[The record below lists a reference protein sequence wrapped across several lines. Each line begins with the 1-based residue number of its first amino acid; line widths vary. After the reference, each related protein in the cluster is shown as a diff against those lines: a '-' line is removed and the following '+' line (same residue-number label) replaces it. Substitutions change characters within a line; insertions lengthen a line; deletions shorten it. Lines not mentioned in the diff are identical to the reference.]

1 MSRFIVGYSV
11 LEEKKMKSLRW
22 IVLLVVVLALVACG
36 GQEPAG
42 EETEEGANN
51 GAVTETDAPANAE
64 VAEETP
70 DAGTEEEQAGGGEE
84 GCAEMTP
91 VRLQLQWVA
100 QSQFAGYYAA
110 QENGFYADE
119 CLEVT
124 ILEGAVEIVPQ
135 QVVAAGD
142 AEFGIAWVPK
152 MLASRE
158 QGADLVNIGQ
168 VFQRSG
174 TLQIAW
180 ADSGITTVEDWA
192 GKRVG
197 TWGFGNE
204 WEVFAALRQAG
215 IDPDDPAQVTIVQQ
229 PFDMSLLLNR
239 EIDVAQAEIYNEYAQ
254 LLEATNPDTGELYQ
268 PEDFTVFDY
277 NEVGTAMLQDH
288 IFVRESWLAEE
299 GSEEIATRF
308 LEASFRGWIWCRDN
322 FDACVQIVLDAG
334 PTLGEGHMRW
344 MLNEINALIW
354 PSPQGIG
361 VMDPALYEQTVNIA
375 LDFGVI
381 QNQPDEAAL
390 RTDLAEAALAEI
402 GDLDTTGS
410 GFAKQEVEVTAGG
423 E

>member
-1 MSRFIVGYSV
+1 
-11 LEEKKMKSLRW
+11 MKGLRW
-22 IVLLVVVLALVACG
+22 FVLVVMVLALALVACG
-36 GQEPAG
+36 GQEAG
-42 EETEEGANN
+42 NDASNAGTGNNAGANEEPAADA
-51 GAVTETDAPANAE
+51 GAEEEEAP
-64 VAEETP
+64 VAEE
-70 DAGTEEEQAGGGEE
+70 AAGGEE
-84 GCAEMTP
+84 SCAEMTP

-158 QGADLVNIGQ
+158 QGADLVNIAQ
-168 VFQRSG
+168 IFQRSG
-174 TLQIAW
+174 TMQIAW
-180 ADSGITTVEDWA
+180 ADSGIASVEDWA

-215 IDPDDPAQVTIVQQ
+215 IDPDDPGQVTIVQQ

-239 EIDVAQAEIYNEYAQ
+239 EIDVAQAEVYNEYAQ

-268 PEDFTVFDY
+268 PEDFTIFDY

-299 GSEEIATRF
+299 GSEELARRF

-322 FDACVQIVLDAG
+322 FDGCVQIVLDAG

-361 VMDPALYEQTVNIA
+361 VMDPALYEQTVNIS
-375 LDFGVI
+375 LDFGVL

-390 RTDLAEAALAEI
+390 RTDLAEAAVAEI

-410 GFAKQEVEVTAGG
+410 GFVKQDVAVVPGG